1 MTAATL
7 PGAGQ
12 LQLRLGLVF
21 ALAIS
26 VGNIIGSGIMRT
38 PGLVADQVPVVWMVI
53 ALWALGGLHVLL
65 SANVASELIT
75 KLPRAGGAYVPVRAA
90 FGEAMGLLCGWTD
103 WLSNTAAI
111 AAPLAGEPR
120 AGFLSR

>member
-7 PGAGQ
+7 SAPGQ
-12 LQLRLGLVF
+12 LQIRLGLVF

-53 ALWALGGLHVLL
+53 ALWALGGLHMMLA
-65 SANVASELIT
+65 ANV
-75 KLPRAGGAYVPVRAA
+75 
-90 FGEAMGLLCGWTD
+90 
-103 WLSNTAAI
+103 
-111 AAPLAGEPR
+111 PLN
-120 AGFLSR
+120 S

>member
-1 MTAATL
+1 MTGIALPTRAT
-7 PGAGQ
+7 GQ

-26 VGNIIGSGIMRT
+26 VGNIIGSGIVRT

-53 ALWALGGLHVLL
+53 ALWALGGLHAML

-75 KLPRAGGAYVPVRAA
+75 KLP
-90 FGEAMGLLCGWTD
+90 
-103 WLSNTAAI
+103 
-111 AAPLAGEPR
+111 
-120 AGFLSR
+120 